1 MGFGFGLGLGLRP
14 GIGFGL
20 ERDEL
25 LLRDRHVDT
34 DGLVAPLQQRLER
47 LRRKRR
53 VA

>member
-1 MGFGFGLGLGLRP
+1 MGFGLRLGLGI
-14 GIGFGL
+14 GIGFGF

>member
-1 MGFGFGLGLGLRP
+1 MGFGLGLGLGLGIR
-14 GIGFGL
+14 IGFGL

-34 DGLVAPLQQRLER
+34 DGLVAPLQQRFES